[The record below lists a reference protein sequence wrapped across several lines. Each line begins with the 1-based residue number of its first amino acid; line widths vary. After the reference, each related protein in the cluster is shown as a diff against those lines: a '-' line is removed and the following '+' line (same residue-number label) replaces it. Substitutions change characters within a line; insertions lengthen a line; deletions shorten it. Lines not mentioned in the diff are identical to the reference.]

1 MIVEAT
7 TAFNGYKSGEIAL
20 LDSGGIPSNEIPNL
34 KATDPYFSIAD
45 RVGTYYA
52 IFNCDAAPFNDVKV
66 RRAFTLAIDQKRI
79 VEQVTKGGQ
88 KPATGFIPPSL
99 KFSDGSSCR
108 KLDGDGMPLPE
119 YGIDPMKAQVDEAK
133 ALLAEAGF
141 NESNPFPA
149 FDFYYNTSEAHKAI
163 AEALQEMWKTNLG
176 VDVGLKN
183 EEWAVFQDTRR
194 LGNGLVFRG
203 GWLGDY
209 DDPMTMLDLYTSY
222 SGNNDCQWRYDAQ
235 PVVAPHDKVLNPA
248 NKDFDDA
255 IKAIQVTTGTERDDA
270 IRKAEKIMMDEAI
283 LAPLYYYTYV
293 QIIDESVVEGVAR
306 STMGHWNFK
315 NVKMVG

>member
-1 MIVEAT
+1 
-7 TAFNGYKSGEIAL
+7 G
-20 LDSGGIPSNEIPNL
+20 
-34 KATDPYFSIAD
+34 
-45 RVGTYYA
+45 
-52 IFNCDAAPFNDVKV
+52 APFDDARV
-66 RRAFTLAIDQKRI
+66 RRAFTLAINPSQL

-99 KFSDGSSCR
+99 KFSDGKSCR
-108 KLDGDGMPLPE
+108 VLDEAGMPTKE
-119 YGIDPMKAQVDEAK
+119 YGIDPYSAQVDEAK
-133 ALLAEAGF
+133 ALLKEAGF
-141 NESNPFPA
+141 ADGASFPA
-149 FDFYYNTSEAHKAI
+149 FDFYYNTGESHKAI

-176 VDVGLKN
+176 INVGLKN

-222 SGNNDCQWRYDAQ
+222 SGNNDCQWRWNEQ
-235 PVVAPHDKVLNPA
+235 PVVAPHDKKLNPK

-255 IKAIQVTTGTERDDA
+255 IKQIQVTSGTERDGW
-270 IRKAEKIMMDEAI
+270 IKTAEKIMMDECI
-283 LAPLYYYTYV
+283 IAPLYYYTYV

-306 STMGHWNFK
+306 TTMGHWNFK
-315 NVKMVG
+315 NVKLVA